1 MTPAISIMDPL
12 ITLVN
17 STLDVAGVVDLFL
30 SLLKEVFQ
38 RYLSV
43 KHADHLVK
51 HDKTVRVSNSVLYR
65 IVFRKNII
73 SKE

>member
-17 STLDVAGVVDLFL
+17 LTLDVVGVVDLFL

-43 KHADHLVK
+43 KHAEHLVR
-51 HDKTVRVSNSVLYR
+51 HGKTVRVSNSVIYR

-73 SKE
+73 SKK

>member
-1 MTPAISIMDPL
+1 MLDPL

-17 STLDVAGVVDLFL
+17 STLDVVGVVDLFL

-43 KHADHLVK
+43 KHAEHLVR
-51 HDKTVRVSNSVLYR
+51 HGKTVRVSNSVLYR

>member
-1 MTPAISIMDPL
+1 MMDPL

-17 STLDVAGVVDLFL
+17 STLDVVGVVDLFL

-43 KHADHLVK
+43 KHAEHLVR
-51 HDKTVRVSNSVLYR
+51 HGKTVRVSNSVLYR

-73 SKE
+73 SKK